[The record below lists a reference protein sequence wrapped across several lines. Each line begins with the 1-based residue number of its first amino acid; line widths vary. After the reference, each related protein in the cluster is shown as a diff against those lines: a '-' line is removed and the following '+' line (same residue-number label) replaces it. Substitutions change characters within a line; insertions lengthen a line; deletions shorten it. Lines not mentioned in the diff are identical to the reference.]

1 MVTAGVLMRLKNN
14 TENKKAADKLLQEM
28 ERTAEEIRSL
38 IIGMP
43 AEDLLGYI
51 YSQLLMASSDAGES
65 STASENNS
73 QNDLIGDSQFL
84 LEYVHAVLVS
94 EKEIDQVKLDEE
106 KVKALFELCSKLKEQ
121 ANNVCP

>member
-1 MVTAGVLMRLKNN
+1 MRLKNN